1 MPQRR
6 RCFAPMLA
14 PCLCVL
20 LFATMM
26 LTILSGNV
34 TSFHKRAGAVL
45 EQASADV
52 LCLQEAR
59 VSQSGA
65 LKADATARRHGWN
78 LELGKVVPVRG
89 VHARSRANRTVRKV
103 RPTPFQAP
111 DATYVAM
118 AKGQLPLGV
127 VRLIVWEVIL
137 NTFSGTGSVLV
148 SRAGHRINLLTKP
161 KRDLDGL
168 LASQH
173 VLAVM
178 AESFFGFRRLKSMFS
193 RTGMLASSRRF
204 LPFSVRCLFKLN
216 FCHMN
221 VLHPPRWHAC
231 LFFRRRFAQILLTA
245 LPLPGFG

>member
-1 MPQRR
+1 
-6 RCFAPMLA
+6 ML
-14 PCLCVL
+14 LVS
-20 LFATMM
+20 
-26 LTILSGNV
+26 ISG
-34 TSFHKRAGAVL
+34 RAVL

-178 AESFFGFRRLKSMFS
+178 AESFFGFRLKDRYAGKFS
-193 RTGMLASSRRF
+193 P
-204 LPFSVRCLFKLN
+204 LPSFQCKVLVQVE

-231 LFFRRRFAQILLTA
+231 LSSPPIRADTF
-245 LPLPGFG
+245 

>member
-1 MPQRR
+1 M
-6 RCFAPMLA
+6 
-14 PCLCVL
+14 
-20 LFATMM
+20 
-26 LTILSGNV
+26 
-34 TSFHKRAGAVL
+34 
-45 EQASADV
+45 
-52 LCLQEAR
+52 
-59 VSQSGA
+59 
-65 LKADATARRHGWN
+65 KADATARRHGWN

-178 AESFFGFRRLKSMFS
+178 AESFFGFRLKDRYAGKFS
-193 RTGMLASSRRF
+193 P
-204 LPFSVRCLFKLN
+204 LPSFQCKVLVQVE

-231 LFFRRRFAQILLTA
+231 LFFRRRFAQILFDCVAFTRFWVTDRWSEWRCLHCH
-245 LPLPGFG
+245 LHQCNSSWRPSR